1 MFENTKGCLVV
12 SEHKKLVVLQGVS
25 DIYVI
30 NTEDALLVCNKDQ
43 EQEVK
48 NIVNELK
55 KKFNSAYN

>member
-1 MFENTKGCLVV
+1 MVV
-12 SEHKKLVVLQGVS
+12 SENNKLVVLQGVS

-55 KKFNSAYN
+55 KKFNSTYN